1 MTLAVDVTR
10 KGIKALEGA
19 STEDIA
25 KLLKDANDAY
35 YNVGEPLLTDD
46 LFDLTKDYLEKRD
59 PKNPILKQI
68 GAIVTGTK
76 VKLPEFMGSLDK
88 IRDDPKA
95 LANWIKK
102 YKDEYVISDKLDGN
116 SALYYINAKGKTS
129 LYSRGDGAYG
139 QDISNLLTFL
149 NLPIPQTTPLA
160 VRGELIISKAKWKTI
175 SHKGANARN
184 MVAGVMHSK
193 HPDPEV
199 ASQVTFIAYELLKP
213 APTTPKDGF
222 TQMKEMG
229 FECAHS
235 IVLKEDDMTMTHLS
249 EILMERRSKSP
260 FEVDGIVV
268 MHNES
273 HPRGKSKNPKYAF
286 AFKSLLTH
294 DEAEVIVKEVEWNAS
309 KDGYLK
315 PIVHFDPVTL
325 AGASIRKATGFN
337 ANYIEQNKIG
347 PGSRIII
354 IRSGD
359 VIPFILK
366 VLTPSAN
373 KQPAFPDMDFTWNDT
388 HIDIQLANQ
397 TDNAEI
403 QLKVMV
409 HFVTTLQMKGLA
421 AGLLKKMY
429 EQANITTINKLIHVK
444 AKDLQN
450 VEGFQTKI
458 TEKVIAAIADG
469 LQRAKCIDLMTAS
482 NVFGRGLGSKKLQ
495 VILNAYPKIVD
506 GILPSEQ
513 ELIGNDG
520 IGATTAKQFLETYPK
535 FQSFLKETGLVCKKQ
550 VQQKKSS
557 HSSKK
562 SVNGL
567 HIVFTG
573 FRNKEW
579 ETRVTDLGGKVSS
592 SVSKN
597 TSFIVA
603 KDPTEDSGKLNKARD
618 IGLTIIGIEEFE
630 KTYHF

>member
-1 MTLAVDVTR
+1 MTLAIEVAK
-10 KGIKALEGA
+10 KGIKALESA
-19 STEDIA
+19 SIEDIA

-76 VKLPEFMGSLDK
+76 VKLPEPMGSLDK

-95 LANWIKK
+95 LTNWIKK
-102 YKDEYVISDKLDGN
+102 YKNEYVISDKLDGN
-116 SALYYINAKGKTS
+116 SALYYINAKGKSS
-129 LYSRGDGAYG
+129 LYSRGDGVQG

-149 NLPIPQTTPLA
+149 KLPNSSVKPLA
-160 VRGELIISKAKWKTI
+160 VRGELIISKANWKKI

-193 HPDPEV
+193 NPDPEV
-199 ASQVTFIAYELLKP
+199 ASQITFIAYELLKP
-213 APTTPKDGF
+213 IPITPSEGF
-222 TQMKEMG
+222 AQMKEMG

-235 IVLKEDDMTMTHLS
+235 IIVKESNMTMTHLS

-268 MHNES
+268 MHNQS

-294 DEAEVIVKEVEWNAS
+294 DEAEVIVNEVEWNAS

-373 KQPAFPDMDFTWNDT
+373 KEPSFPEIPFIWNDT
-388 HIDIQLANQ
+388 HIDIQLINQ
-397 TDNAEI
+397 TNNAQI
-403 QLKVMV
+403 QLKIME

-421 AGLLKKMY
+421 SGLLKKMY
-429 EQANITTINKLIHVK
+429 ENGNINTLNKLIHIK
-444 AKDLQN
+444 PSELEN
-450 VEGFQTKI
+450 IEGFKTKTI
-458 TEKVIAAIADG
+458 EKVINAIKDG
-469 LQRAKCIDLMTAS
+469 LERASCIDLMTAS

-495 VILNAYPKIVD
+495 SILNAFPKIAD

-513 ELIGNDG
+513 ELINNDG
-520 IGATTAKQFLETYPK
+520 IGTITARQFLDTYPK
-535 FQSFLKETGLVCKKQ
+535 FQDFLKETGLVCKKQ
-550 VQQKKSS
+550 KQHKHSS
-557 HSSKK
+557 HESKK
-562 SVNGL
+562 TVNGL

-579 ETRVTDLGGKVSS
+579 ETRITELGGKISS

-597 TSFIVA
+597 TSIVIA
-603 KDPTEDSGKLNKARD
+603 KDPSEDSSKLNKARE
-618 IGLTIIGIEEFE
+618 LNVTIISIEEFE